1 MLHRRLCLLISIVW
15 LTACVNVPDGIT
27 PVSGFDQQRYLGTW
41 YEIARLD
48 HRFERGLSNV
58 SATYAIR
65 EDGGIS
71 VMNRGFDTASQRWD
85 SAEGKAFFVESPDVA
100 FLKVSFFGP
109 FYGSYVVFELDT
121 DYRYAFVSGPNRNY
135 LWLLAR
141 TPKPGPAVLER
152 FKAAAVAR
160 GFDLEELIV
169 VDHTPPSSD

>member
-1 MLHRRLCLLISIVW
+1 MMRKRVCLLLSV
-15 LTACVNVPDGIT
+15 LLLAACVNVPDGIT

-58 SATYAIR
+58 SATYALR
-65 EDGGIS
+65 DDGGIS
-71 VMNRGFDTASQRWD
+71 VLNRGFDTASQRWD

-109 FYGSYVVFELDT
+109 FYGAYVVFELDE
-121 DYRYAFVSGPNRNY
+121 DYQHAFVSGPNRSY

-141 TPKPGPAVLER
+141 TPDPAPELLLR
-152 FKAAAVAR
+152 FKRAAEAQ
-160 GFDLEELIV
+160 GFDLAELII
-169 VDHTPPSSD
+169 VDHTPPTSD